1 MEVLQNLYNSKI
13 KELQAYDNALR
24 ERGEKINNIIL
35 EVKTKRKANPE
46 LTKED
51 AADLMVNLEIEFLK
65 QQNVEFET
73 RRLLAEF
80 EGVHTAVKLLGSA
93 IEVED
98 EGYEKIL
105 ETKMKESPRLYR
117 AQKGLLV
124 PTDEEQ
130 ENQVF
135 TSIEQQARQ
144 PERLQMMWDSPLLSP
159 QPEK

>member
-24 ERGEKINNIIL
+24 EKGEKINNTIL

-51 AADLMVNLEIEFLK
+51 VADLMVNLEIEFLK

-117 AQKGLLV
+117 VQKGLLV

>member
-24 ERGEKINNIIL
+24 EKGEKINNIIL

-51 AADLMVNLEIEFLK
+51 VTDLLVSLEIESFK

-105 ETKMKESPRLYR
+105 ETMIKENPRLYR
-117 AQKGLLV
+117 VQKGLLV

-130 ENQVF
+130 DNLVF
-135 TSIEQQARQ
+135 TAIEQQTRQ
-144 PERLQMMWDSPLLSP
+144 PERLQMIWDSPLLSP

>member
-51 AADLMVNLEIEFLK
+51 VTDLLVSLEVEFLK

-105 ETKMKESPRLYR
+105 ETMIKENPRLYR
-117 AQKGLLV
+117 SQKGLLV
-124 PTDEEQ
+124 PVNEEQ
-130 ENQVF
+130 DNLVF
-135 TSIEQQARQ
+135 TAIEQQTRQ
-144 PERLQMMWDSPLLSP
+144 PKRLQMIWDSPELQP
-159 QPEK
+159 QTEK